1 MDNRRASPSPM
12 DEAINCNSSIASIAS
27 SIATTDKHQVA
38 HSHVSGLPR
47 PPSHVSDLFEDL
59 STAHRELDVYLKS
72 TSLNELLPRASL
84 VQNKDDSGSDLDLD
98 LDLDLNLN
106 LNLRLQLHLDLDIDL
121 DIDADSRY
129 DSSSSSNSSSSASAV
144 FVSPVSLLD
153 SSFSVSKSS
162 PPSQVSSYD
171 EDLLAA
177 IDIDAAS
184 ALMETE
190 LKSTRTIPEAPNASS
205 SSSSSSSP
213 SPSPS
218 PSSSPSSS
226 PSQSA
231 GPIAAANS
239 DNATSPR
246 SRPNNSNN
254 GAARQQQQ
262 LENLLLSTSRVGK
275 VCLVRPRA
283 GPFEGQFVALITT
296 TAVHAPNNE
305 LITLVPEA
313 ERERT
318 QKQIHA
324 LKTAVAEW
332 ASDIRRPDVWILLQ
346 SMAVKDDGEPD
357 ARKLQTWVQNIGEEV
372 EARIMALQVTKHR
385 RSGERQRRANEHNN
399 EPSAEPRQKRHHQ
412 RHHQRHQHQHA
423 MRPDSCVRPQLEI
436 ACQGR
441 GTQQQRQQQQQ
452 QQQQQ
457 PGSPTQDQQQG
468 QEEYFPLAVMQQLF
482 FRSSV
487 NRSVEASVVSG
498 PDFRFSQ
505 SILLKVKS
513 DVALADIEAAVSV
526 LVSRHSMLRAR
537 FRLTNQGWAQVIAP
551 ESNRAYRFEHRY
563 ISGDDDLLAV
573 IDQAQRSLDV
583 FNGPV
588 FTVKH
593 IRNTKNK
600 QLLYLAAHHLVID
613 LVSWKIL
620 LHDLDE
626 LLREGT
632 LVSEPSIPFTY
643 WTDYQSYENS
653 QRLIEPNLPF
663 EIGPANLGYWGLEG
677 QSNLYGDTTHLHFAL
692 PRVSASALRK
702 TCNNVFRTESADVFL
717 AALLYSF
724 HQTFPDRA
732 IPTVWKQEH
741 GREVRNSDF
750 NIAETVGWFTTLCPI
765 SVPAHAG
772 SNLIHLTK
780 LLKDT
785 RKAVAGNGTPF
796 FQSRFAADD
805 TAATSLPVEIMFNCV
820 ETLNQLQRQN
830 GILEPVAAPD
840 REVRS
845 LASDVGPAVGRI
857 ALFEVSVGVD
867 DYGARV
873 EFSFNVNSK
882 HQDRITQWMHNFEL
896 SILDAISRLETMKPE
911 LTLSDVPLLETSY
924 EGLSK
929 LMSRQLADVGIN
941 SVDNIETICPVDP
954 IQQEI
959 LVAQSSDPNAFHV
972 SRTYELATVDGSE
985 VCRDTL
991 CTAWQTLA
999 AAHGILRSIFLDSVS
1014 EKGLFDQVVLKKIS
1028 PDMLFMDS
1036 NDPMETLSSLPPM
1049 KQSRSMPR
1057 HRLSVSR
1064 SRSTAYLRIDCS
1076 QALCDLTAVNN
1087 LVVQLREL
1095 YMGRRLTIASPLPR
1109 RPNRHI
1115 SALDAPR
1122 SVEVWRCHLNGA
1134 TPCTFPHLAIHAQ
1147 GRLESRGISLDISRY
1162 QLSQFCA
1169 GSQLDLATVIQLAW
1183 AFVLRTYVGE
1193 DRVIFG
1199 YSHVGRDELLMPDMK
1214 RYVGSLATFVPC
1226 LVDFSPMSSILDIL
1240 WQLERMVKD
1249 SRTTDVPTMA
1259 EIEHS
1264 LGIQGQSLFNTCV
1277 TCQDVDDTILSDSDS
1292 DSGVWEPVLL
1302 ANTIDGNCDVS
1313 LCVTLRDDRI
1323 QADVSYCCLSPGQLH
1338 NVMNTFQRA
1347 LQIIINTPGQLC
1359 SEVDLFTEHD
1369 FQQIMNPDWEHEQ
1382 TDTKISA
1389 CLHQLILRQCRARP
1403 NFPAIYA
1410 WDGELSYQ
1418 QVSSSVTALA
1428 TYLVNIGVGP
1438 GVLVPV
1444 VLEKSRWSPIIMLA
1458 VMQAGGCFVC
1468 LDAQD
1473 MLMVEAMINQLE
1485 PELVVVTEGAYKHVS
1500 QFIRACVLVN
1510 ETFLSS
1516 LPPQVTVLSQDP
1528 LPQQAACAFLAPG
1541 TEKPKGCF
1549 FSHESLCS
1557 ILSVQGQAMK
1567 IHNRSRVLQ
1576 LSAFTVDIALVEI
1589 LGTLLHGGCVC
1600 IPSALERVNDLEGTI
1615 ARMDIT
1621 WTYMTTVLSRK
1632 INPANV
1638 TNLQTICFR
1647 TRTLDEDTFRP
1658 WLGSRDILLAY
1669 GAPDVCPLAISVFNI
1684 AESSDTNIIAP
1695 PLLGRFLILNPE
1707 DPKKLMPLGAVGE
1720 LAIDSPIVT
1729 PHRYVHGR
1737 PLMDPA
1743 AFQQV
1748 RGERKWRYLRTGHRV
1763 RYLDRGHIRFLASMR
1778 DEVQVNGSPALTA
1791 DLERQIRQCLGG
1803 DVDVA
1808 VEPITT
1814 NDTINSL
1821 AAFLEFGDSEFV
1833 GPSELDKLTMAMRSK
1848 LAAVKWLAE
1857 TSIAQ
1862 ASRLNHSASVP
1873 TLFIPIRR
1881 FPLSTSLKINRR
1893 KLQKMASPFSY
1904 TELLELANVPFSS
1917 QPHFTGIQSKPLPL
1931 TQTEESMRLIWA
1943 AVLHAMAAD
1952 IKTTDSF
1959 LDAGG
1964 DKFLAMRLVLSCR
1977 QNGFDV
1983 PINKLLGGATLMEVC
1998 QSLELQEHH
2007 LLKTPKPK
2015 MSPNPS
2021 VVVRKLP
2028 EGTDHGF
2035 VKLVVAPQL
2044 DIPWNDVIDVAEAS
2058 SHQLQCLEPSLYGPR
2073 SDIRCLVINFNGS
2086 VRAQRVEEA
2095 CCALTHLHPSLRTA
2109 FVVHDCNLFQV
2120 AIESFQADFE
2130 RRTVAVSSLDK
2141 ETQQVLK
2148 RLQKGVLQLGKPA
2161 TGFAFLDAGQHGGKL
2176 IIRFSYAQVSESA
2189 VPRLVQDFV
2198 KLYEH
2203 PASELCRTSFFD
2215 YTRALRG
2222 ARYDDSRFYWRRRLE
2237 KAKVTQVVPRSRPL
2251 PPVSEVRSIQEQV
2264 KVSSLTEFG
2273 ITFDSVLKAA
2283 WAMVMA
2289 TLSGNPDVVFGEVV
2303 EGRRLKLETS
2313 VDVSSIAGPME
2324 NIVPIRVR
2332 FPIVNSSPLQVL
2344 QLIQRDS
2351 ATSLPYE
2358 AMGAQK
2364 IVQECT
2370 EWPSWSRFSTVVRHR
2385 SQVPVDGSTTLNID
2399 NTTFTY
2405 KLLQPQVRDVPDLFA
2420 SSTMMSPDKVS
2431 LTIEYSP
2438 DRVPE
2443 QFAQAAMGLLVASVE
2458 TLACYDT
2465 ISQPILQPST
2475 DYESLQPRVLLEKP
2489 EPGPALPSYT
2499 NWLPA
2504 EQRGTLQQ
2512 FLTCSWNELLHPHL
2526 ATQGISESDLLQA
2539 RFYDIS
2545 GSLLPAYLFAQRLN
2559 QDLRKVE
2566 IEGIH
2571 TVRITAVEVI
2581 TTPTIGGQVD
2591 LVTRKMHAAGVL
2603 SKPGRK
2609 KPVVSFHAGFTPT
2622 KTISSNW
2629 MLLGKGRGP
2638 LRRFRHG
2645 GSHGSMKDFSAKAG
2659 DWVKS
2664 RVNLSKERSP
2674 IIAADVI
2681 REPHNWEA
2689 MSHDAGPRDAA
2700 GMQSVPEE
2708 AVEIGSSS
2716 VMDPRPPPASDVSP
2730 LSGESPRASWKE
2742 DLGNASGSISPR
2754 SWMGR

>member
-1 MDNRRASPSPM
+1 MDMQGRRGSPIDEAMLVQPLLTTSQLRLRNSSAGVPASPQAAAPVSPVSP
-12 DEAINCNSSIASIAS
+12 AKVGIANVPELLRRQSE
-27 SIATTDKHQVA
+27 
-38 HSHVSGLPR
+38 
-47 PPSHVSDLFEDL
+47 VSDLFEDL
-59 STAHRELDVYLKS
+59 STAHRELEGYLNRPS
-72 TSLNELLPRASL
+72 VE
-84 VQNKDDSGSDLDLD
+84 
-98 LDLDLNLN
+98 LNLVDKA
-106 LNLRLQLHLDLDIDL
+106 RAKARARVKAHEEAQAQAQAQAQLHTASHHQRLVLDHHYAFDKADCDYNLDAASQYD
-121 DIDADSRY
+121 DAAYSSSSTPISPVSPISVSDVSAL
-129 DSSSSSNSSSSASAV
+129 DSSSSSQ
-144 FVSPVSLLD
+144 SPSH
-153 SSFSVSKSS
+153 SHS
-162 PPSQVSSYD
+162 PHSQVSSYD
-171 EDLLAA
+171 DEDMFAA
-177 IDIDAAS
+177 IDLDTAT
-184 ALMETE
+184 ALMETQ
-190 LKSTRTIPEAPNASS
+190 LLPTRTMSHA
-205 SSSSSSSP
+205 SSSSP
-213 SPSPS
+213 SPSPAPSSSAS
-218 PSSSPSSS
+218 PSSVPSASS
-226 PSQSA
+226 NA
-231 GPIAAANS
+231 NNAAA
-239 DNATSPR
+239 TG
-246 SRPNNSNN
+246 SRLQPNNNKN
-254 GAARQQQQ
+254 GGVQQQQQ
-262 LENLLLSTSRVGK
+262 LENLLLSTLRVAK

-296 TAVHAPNNE
+296 TSVHTPNNE
-305 LITLVPEA
+305 LITLVPEN
-313 ERERT
+313 EREVA
-318 QKQIHA
+318 QKQIHT

-332 ASDIRRPDVWILLQ
+332 GSDTRRPDVWVLLQ
-346 SMAVKDDGEPD
+346 SMAMNAHGEPD

-372 EARIMALQVTKHR
+372 EEKIMAMQIMKHR
-385 RSGERQRRANEHNN
+385 RSEGRQQQTREFSTSKQQHRNSSYH
-399 EPSAEPRQKRHHQ
+399 RHH
-412 RHHQRHQHQHA
+412 RHHHDQRLDPL
-423 MRPDSCVRPQLEI
+423 RPDSCVRSGLEI
-436 ACQGR
+436 GYNYNDAVQMEEQRPETLVQNQGE
-441 GTQQQRQQQQQ
+441 
-452 QQQQQ
+452 
-457 PGSPTQDQQQG
+457 
-468 QEEYFPLAVMQQLF
+468 EEYFPLAVMQQLF

-487 NRSVEASVVSG
+487 NRGAGESVATG
-498 PDFRFSQ
+498 PDYRFSQ
-505 SILLKVKS
+505 SILLKVKG
-513 DVALADIEAAVSV
+513 DVP
-526 LVSRHSMLRAR
+526 
-537 FRLTNQGWAQVIAP
+537 LTNQGWAQVIAP
-551 ESNRAYRFEHRY
+551 ESNRAYRFEH
-563 ISGDDDLLAV
+563 IFVNSDDDLLAV
-573 IDQAQRSLDV
+573 IDQAQQSLNI
-583 FNGPV
+583 FKGPV
-588 FTVKH
+588 FAVKH
-593 IRNTKNK
+593 IRTTKNK
-600 QLLYLAAHHLVID
+600 QLLYLAAHHLVVD
-613 LVSWKIL
+613 LISWKIL
-620 LHDLDE
+620 MHDLDE

-632 LVSEPSIPFTY
+632 LVSEPSMPFTY

-653 QRLIEPNLPF
+653 QRLIEPNPPF
-663 EIGPANLGYWGLEG
+663 DIAAADLGYWGLEG
-677 QSNLYGDTTHLHFAL
+677 HSNLYGDTTHLTFAL
-692 PRVSASALRK
+692 PRDVASTLRK
-702 TCNNVFRTESADVFL
+702 TCNNIFRTESADVFL
-717 AALLYSF
+717 AALLHSF
-724 HQTFPDRA
+724 QSTFSDRP

-741 GREVRNSDF
+741 GRDARNSDF
-750 NIAETVGWFTTLCPI
+750 NVAETVGWFTALCPI
-765 SVPAHAG
+765 NVPVQPG
-772 SNLIHLTK
+772 SDLIHLIK
-780 LLKDT
+780 LLKDA
-785 RKAVAGNGTPF
+785 RKAVPQSATPF
-796 FQSRFAADD
+796 FQSKFTADD
-805 TAATSLPVEIMFNCV
+805 TAGTSLPVEIMFNCV
-820 ETLNQLQRQN
+820 ETLNQLQREN

-845 LASDVGPAVGRI
+845 LSSDVGPAVGRI

-873 EFSFNVNSK
+873 EFSFNVNSR

-896 SILDAISRLETMKPE
+896 SILDAISCLSAMKPE

-924 EGLSK
+924 EGLTK
-929 LMSRQLADVGIN
+929 LMSKRLVDVGITG
-941 SVDNIETICPVDP
+941 VDNIETICPVDP

-959 LVAQSSDPNAFHV
+959 LIAQSCDPNCFHL

-991 CTAWQTLA
+991 CAAWQTLTA
-999 AAHGILRSIFLDSVS
+999 THSVLRSIFIDSVS
-1014 EKGLFDQVVLKKIS
+1014 EKGLFDRVVLKKVS

-1036 NDPMETLSSLPPM
+1036 SDPMETLSSLPPM
-1049 KQSRSMPR
+1049 KSSKSLPR

-1064 SRSTAYLRIDCS
+1064 SRNTAYLRVDCS
-1076 QALCDLTAVNN
+1076 QALCDLTAIHN
-1087 LVVQLREL
+1087 LIVQLREL
-1095 YMGRRLTIASPLPR
+1095 YMGRRLTIAEPLPPR
-1109 RPNRHI
+1109 HNRHI
-1115 SALDAPR
+1115 ASLDAPR
-1122 SVEVWRCHLNGA
+1122 SVEVWRSHLNGA
-1134 TPCTFPHLAIHAQ
+1134 TPCTFPNLAIQKQ
-1147 GRLESRGISLDISRY
+1147 GRLETRGIGLDISRP

-1169 GSQLDLATVIQLAW
+1169 ESQLDLSTVIQLAW

-1199 YSHVGRDELLMPDMK
+1199 YSHAGRDEILMPNMK

-1249 SRTTDVPTMA
+1249 SRTTDVPTLA

-1323 QADVSYCCLSPGQLH
+1323 QADVSYTCLSSNQLH

-1347 LQIIINTPGQLC
+1347 LQIIISTPAQLC
-1359 SEVDLFTEHD
+1359 SQVDLFTEHD
-1369 FQQIMNPDWEHEQ
+1369 HQQIMHPDWEEEQ
-1382 TDTKISA
+1382 TDTKIST

-1418 QVSSSVTALA
+1418 QVQASVTALA
-1428 TYLVNIGVGP
+1428 TYLTNIGVGP
-1438 GVLVPV
+1438 GVLVPI

-1485 PELVVVTEGAYKHVS
+1485 PQLVVVTEGAYKHVS
-1500 QFIRACVLVN
+1500 QFIRYCVKVN
-1510 ETFLSS
+1510 ETFLTS
-1516 LPPQVTVLSQDP
+1516 LPPQVSVFPQEP

-1541 TEKPKGCF
+1541 AERPKGCF
-1549 FSHESLCS
+1549 FTHESLCS
-1557 ILSVQGQAMK
+1557 ILSVQGQALK
-1567 IHNRSRVLQ
+1567 IHNASRVLQ
-1576 LSAFTVDIALVEI
+1576 ISAYTVDVALVEI

-1621 WTYMTTVLSRK
+1621 WTYMTAGLSRK

-1647 TRTLDEDTFRP
+1647 TRTLDEDTFKP
-1658 WLGSRDILLAY
+1658 WLGTRDVLLAY

-1684 AESSDTNIIAP
+1684 SESSDTNIIAP

-1707 DPKKLMPLGAVGE
+1707 DPKKFLPIGAVGE

-1743 AFQQV
+1743 AFQQFPS
-1748 RGERKWRYLRTGHRV
+1748 ERKWRYMRTGHRV

-1778 DEVQVNGSPALTA
+1778 DEVLVNGSPALIA
-1791 DLERQIRQCLGG
+1791 VLERQIRQCLGG

-1821 AAFLEFGDSEFV
+1821 AAFLEFGDGEFV
-1833 GPSELDKLTMAMRSK
+1833 GPSELDKLTMQMRSK

-1857 TSIAQ
+1857 TSMAQ
-1862 ASRLNHSASVP
+1862 APKIGHSSCVP
-1873 TLFIPIRR
+1873 TLFIPVRR

-1893 KLQKMASPFSY
+1893 KLQKLVAPFSY
-1904 TELLELANVPFSS
+1904 AELLELANVPFST
-1917 QPHFTGIQSKPLPL
+1917 QPYFTGIQSKPLPL

-1943 AVLHAMAAD
+1943 AVLQVMAAD
-1952 IKTTDSF
+1952 IKASDNF

-1964 DKFLAMRLVLSCR
+1964 DKLQAMRLVLSCR
-1977 QNGFDV
+1977 QNGFDIA
-1983 PINKLLGGATLMEVC
+1983 INKLLGGTTLTQMC
-1998 QSLELQEHH
+1998 QSLEIKEHQ
-2007 LLKTPKPK
+2007 LIKPMKAKVSPKP
-2015 MSPNPS
+2015 S
-2021 VVVRKLP
+2021 VAVRKLP

-2035 VKLVVAPQL
+2035 VKLIVAPQL

-2058 SHQLQCLEPSLYGPR
+2058 SHQLHCLEPSLYGPR
-2073 SDIRCLVINFNGS
+2073 SDVRCLVINFNGAI
-2086 VRAQRVEEA
+2086 RAQCVEEA
-2095 CCALTHLHPSLRTA
+2095 CDALTRLHTSLRTA
-2109 FVVHDCNLFQV
+2109 FAVHDCNLFQV
-2120 AIESFQADFE
+2120 AIDSFQAEFE
-2130 RRTVAVSSLDK
+2130 QKTVPVLALEK
-2141 ETQQVLK
+2141 EMQQVLK
-2148 RLQKGVLQLGKPA
+2148 RFQKEALQLRKPA
-2161 TGFAFLDAGQHGGKL
+2161 TKFALLDAGQQGAKL
-2176 IIRFSYAQVSESA
+2176 VIRFSYAQVSESA

-2203 PASELCRTSFFD
+2203 PTTELRRTSFFD

-2222 ARYDDSRFYWRRRLE
+2222 ARYDDSMYYWRRRLE
-2237 KAKVTQVVPRSRPL
+2237 KSKVSQVVPRSKPL
-2251 PPVSEVRSIQEQV
+2251 PPVSEVKSIQEQV
-2264 KVSSLTEFG
+2264 KISPLNEFG

-2289 TLSGNPDVVFGEVV
+2289 TLSGNPDVVFGEIV

-2370 EWPSWSRFSTVVRHR
+2370 DWANWSRFSTVVRHR
-2385 SQVPVDGSTTLNID
+2385 SQVPVDGTTTLNID

-2405 KLLQPQVRDVPDLFA
+2405 NLLQPQIRDVPDLFV
-2420 SSTMMSPDKVS
+2420 SSTMLSPDKVS
-2431 LTIEYSP
+2431 LNIEFSP

-2465 ISQPILQPST
+2465 ISQPILQPSS
-2475 DYESLQPRVLLEKP
+2475 DYESLQPRVLLERP
-2489 EPGPALPSYT
+2489 EPDVNQVSYSH
-2499 NWLPA
+2499 WLTT
-2504 EQRGTLQQ
+2504 EQRDLLQQ
-2512 FLTCSWNELLHPHL
+2512 FLMSSWNELLHP
-2526 ATQGISESDLLQA
+2526 ATQGISERDLIQS

-2571 TVRITAVEVI
+2571 TVHITAVEVI
-2581 TTPTIGGQVD
+2581 TAPTISSQID
-2591 LVTRKMHAAGVL
+2591 LITRKMQASGFL

-2622 KTISSNW
+2622 KTSSSNW
-2629 MLLGKGRGP
+2629 ALLNKGKGH

-2645 GSHGSMKDFSAKAG
+2645 GSHGSVKDFSSKAG
-2659 DWVKS
+2659 GWVKS

-2674 IIAADVI
+2674 IIAEGAI
-2681 REPHNWEA
+2681 SESSSWEA
-2689 MSHDAGPRDAA
+2689 INHDSLGIKDGS
-2700 GMQSVPEE
+2700 GMQTVPEA
-2708 AVEIGSSS
+2708 AVEIGTSA
-2716 VMDPRPPPASDVSP
+2716 VVPDQRHNNGDVSP

-2742 DLGNASGSISPR
+2742 EFRNASRSISPR
-2754 SWMGR
+2754 SWMGH